1 MIFKLN
7 IVLLLILPLSLIG
20 QTITLTPI
28 GTQDVSGIPITVE
41 HYTAGGLSGT
51 VQFQTAYIPAN
62 RGAGSTTV
70 FSSANA
76 DEASVAITF
85 PSGFT
90 PTIGTTTYTQGH
102 VNANSWFGFGT
113 TSSSGYQ
120 GNATNPTSPTIHIT
134 SVDNGSSDNNMSKV
148 STEAYTDGTW
158 GDVFRVRYEGNCQYN
173 QSGVNVIWDL
183 YFVKTQPT
191 VFYVVMRTFT
201 ADGSNQEQMGISS
214 GSAWL
219 GVNYI
224 TTTSYAAGTAFRFTS
239 SSNQGSWSTI
249 STQNTNATG
258 QVVVS
263 NPTNKQYKVTI
274 NTSQKFHSITDFS
287 LIYMMFMKGNL
298 GPLQNWDFYT
308 CDCNN
313 SSTFDWDDINFC
325 YTLLKTNALHNKYI
339 FTQAEKTTIEANPNT
354 NYYNT
359 YSPTQVRAIENQN
372 QFYIMGTGIH
382 NATQLI
388 NSGKLQ

>member
-1 MIFKLN
+1 MKW
-7 IVLLLILPLSLIG
+7 LLILLPLNVLA

-28 GTQDVSGIPITVE
+28 GTQDVSGIPVTVE
-41 HYTAGGLSGT
+41 HFTAGGLNGT
-51 VQFQTAYIPAN
+51 VQSQTAYIPAD

-76 DEASVAITF
+76 DEASAAITF

-102 VNANSWFGFGT
+102 VNSNSWFGFGT
-113 TSSSGYQ
+113 TSSSGFQ
-120 GNATNPTSPTIHIT
+120 GNATNPNVPTIHIT
-134 SVDNGSSDNNMSKV
+134 SVDNGSTDNNMSKV
-148 STEAYTDGTW
+148 STETYTDGTW
-158 GDVFRVRYEGNCQYN
+158 GDVFRVRYEGNCLYHQG
-173 QSGVNVIWDL
+173 GVNVIWDL
-183 YFVKTQPT
+183 YFVKTQPE
-191 VFYVVMRTFT
+191 VFYVVMRAFT
-201 ADGSNQEQMGISS
+201 TDASNQEQMGISS
-214 GSAWL
+214 GTAWL

-224 TTTSYAAGTAFRFTS
+224 TTTSYTAGTAFRFTS
-239 SSNQGSWSTI
+239 STNQGGWSTI

-263 NPTNKQYKVTI
+263 NPNNKQYRTTV
-274 NTSQKFHSITDFS
+274 NTSQKFHPVTDFS

-298 GPLQNWDFYT
+298 GPLQDWDFYT

-313 SSTFDWDDINFC
+313 SATFDWEDINFC
-325 YTLLKTNALHNKYI
+325 YTLLKSSSLHNKYI
-339 FTQAEKTTIEANPNT
+339 FTQVEKTTIESNPNT

-359 YSPTQVRAIENQN
+359 YSPTQVRTIENQN

-382 NATQLI
+382 NATQPT
-388 NSGKLQ
+388 NAGKLQ

>member
-1 MIFKLN
+1 MISKLN
-7 IVLLLILPLSLIG
+7 IILLLILPLSLIG

-51 VQFQTAYIPAN
+51 VQSQTAYIPAN
-62 RGAGSTTV
+62 RGAGSTII

-76 DEASVAITF
+76 DEASAAITF

-102 VNANSWFGFGT
+102 VNSNSWFGFGT

-120 GNATNPTSPTIHIT
+120 GNSTNPNVPTIHIT
-134 SVDNGSSDNNMSKV
+134 SVDNGSTDNNMSKV
-148 STEAYTDGTW
+148 STETYTDGTW

-191 VFYVVMRTFT
+191 VFYVVMRAFT

-214 GSAWL
+214 GAAWL

-224 TTTSYAAGTAFRFTS
+224 TTTSYAAGTAFSFTS

-258 QVVVS
+258 QVIVS
-263 NPTNKQYKVTI
+263 NPTNKQ
-274 NTSQKFHSITDFS
+274 
-287 LIYMMFMKGNL
+287 
-298 GPLQNWDFYT
+298 
-308 CDCNN
+308 
-313 SSTFDWDDINFC
+313 
-325 YTLLKTNALHNKYI
+325 
-339 FTQAEKTTIEANPNT
+339 
-354 NYYNT
+354 
-359 YSPTQVRAIENQN
+359 
-372 QFYIMGTGIH
+372 
-382 NATQLI
+382 
-388 NSGKLQ
+388 

>member
-1 MIFKLN
+1 MISKLN
-7 IVLLLILPLSLIG
+7 IVLLFILPLSLIG
-20 QTITLTPI
+20 QTITLTSI

-51 VQFQTAYIPAN
+51 VQSQTAYIPAD
-62 RGAGSTTV
+62 RGAGSTII

-76 DEASVAITF
+76 DEASAAITF

-102 VNANSWFGFGT
+102 VNSNSWFGFGT
-113 TSSSGYQ
+113 TSSSGFQ
-120 GNATNPTSPTIHIT
+120 GNSTNPNVPTIHIT
-134 SVDNGSSDNNMSKV
+134 SVDNGSTDNNMSKV
-148 STEAYTDGTW
+148 STETYTDGTW
-158 GDVFRVRYEGNCQYN
+158 GDVFRVRYEGNYLYY

-191 VFYVVMRTFT
+191 VFYVVMRAFT

-224 TTTSYAAGTAFRFTS
+224 STTSYAAGTAFSFTS

-249 STQNTNATG
+249 STQNTNVTG

-263 NPTNKQYKVTI
+263 NPSNKQYKVTV
-274 NTSQKFHSITDFS
+274 NTSQKLHTTLNRDLVS
-287 LIYMMFMKGNL
+287 LILFKASVL
-298 GPLQNWDFYT
+298 SIQDWDHYT

-313 SSTFDWDDINFC
+313 DGSFTWEDINYCVGLF
-325 YTLLKTNALHNKYI
+325 KTNSSNSKFI
-339 FTQAEKTTIEANPNT
+339 FTQVEKTAIEANPNT

-359 YSPTQVRAIENQN
+359 YSPQQVRTIENQN
-372 QFYIMGTGIH
+372 QFFIMGLGKHRDLTP
-382 NATQLI
+382 TQAQ
-388 NSGKLQ
+388 SLQ